1 MDNLKRIIYISVSL
15 FKLLGLP
22 GSGYLCI
29 KDLLAMM
36 TKEEVA
42 QIITYCDE
50 TKISYKQR
58 LSELGINAGIF
69 SSQSHKACQI
79 KERKTK
85 ECRTERRV
93 CVMRIS
99 GNLSGRELKDIIIAS
114 STHV

>member
-15 FKLLGLP
+15 FKPRLLGLP

-42 QIITYCDE
+42 QICTQTGRRYRRRVPTI
-50 TKISYKQR
+50 
-58 LSELGINAGIF
+58 GIRRIF

-79 KERKTK
+79 KERKP
-85 ECRTERRV
+85 EWP
-93 CVMRIS
+93 
-99 GNLSGRELKDIIIAS
+99 
-114 STHV
+114 